1 MCLVGS
7 QGPYGK
13 TDMRQM
19 SLRQS
24 SSALKII
31 RSASASHHLEISYYV
46 NFLGRLCSNGFHL
59 K

>member
-13 TDMRQM
+13 TDMGQM
-19 SLRQS
+19 PLRQS

-31 RSASASHHLEISYYV
+31 HSASESHHLEISYYV
-46 NFLGRLCSNGFHL
+46 NFLGRLGSNGFQL